1 MSGQLIRFETILNNS
16 RYRSIIAG
24 GIGGLLGWLLAETV
38 VLIVGGP
45 KTFSGV
51 GLIGSIVG
59 AGIGIALGIAEGLV
73 IAIGIKCVAVQSLGR
88 QWVPQQAVAKVGFT
102 ASARALTCCHRLRLD
117 QRETRER
124 A

>member
-1 MSGQLIRFETILNNS
+1 MSGQLMRFETILNNS

-24 GIGGLLGWLLAETV
+24 GIGGLLGWLLADTV

-51 GLIGSIVG
+51 GLIGSIIG

-88 QWVPQQAVAKVGFT
+88 PSVP
-102 ASARALTCCHRLRLD
+102 
-117 QRETRER
+117 
-124 A
+124 